1 MLIIFDL
8 DGTLVQSNILYSEIK
23 KELKDLLKGIISKE
37 LYEEFVSIPRSILEI
52 LSYISKNDSSC
63 FYSKKAWEIVENYEI
78 KGYENATIHDDVL
91 PTLKILKEKGATIA
105 ILTNNSR
112 KLTDFAMKQFNLNK
126 YVDFVVTRDDVER
139 VKPDPE
145 GIYKIMKKFNRSKE
159 ETLFIGDSWLDAES
173 AFNAGVKFAYFG
185 KDSGETRE
193 KKIPAKIEINSISE
207 VLNLGF

>member
-8 DGTLVQSNILYSEIK
+8 DGTLVQSNILYSTIK
-23 KELKDLLKGIISKE
+23 SELKDLLKSIIGEE
-37 LYEEFVSIPRSILEI
+37 LYSEFVSIPRSILEI
-52 LSYISKNDSSC
+52 LTFISKHDNSG
-63 FYSKKAWEIVENYEI
+63 FYSKKAWEIVEKYEI
-78 KGYENATIHDDVL
+78 KGYEHATIHDDVL

-105 ILTNNSR
+105 ILTNNSK

-126 YVDFVVTRDDVER
+126 YIDYVVTRDDVEK

-145 GIYKIMKKFNRSKE
+145 GIYKIMKKFNKDKE

-185 KDSGETRE
+185 KANEETRE

-207 VLNLGF
+207 VLNLSF